1 MDNYEVKELIANVDI
16 DKRVQ
21 EVAAQ
26 IDTDYKGLDPIIAV
40 VLKGGFVFAAD
51 LVRSL
56 HTPFTLDFL
65 GASSYVGT
73 ESSGDIKITK
83 DLDTPIIGRHLIL
96 VEDIVDTG
104 LTLFKLVKLL
114 KQRDPASVRIA
125 TMLLKDIDRPFDL
138 KVDYYGF
145 EIPNKFVVGYGLDY
159 NERHRGLP
167 YIGYVEPGE

>member
-1 MDNYEVKELIANVDI
+1 MENYTINELIPLTDIQVRVKEVARMI
-16 DKRVQ
+16 DEQ
-21 EVAAQ
+21 YM
-26 IDTDYKGLDPIIAV
+26 DLDPIIAV
-40 VLKGGFVFAAD
+40 VLKGGFIFAAD
-51 LVRSL
+51 LLRNL
-56 HTPFTLDFL
+56 ETPFTLDFI

-83 DLDTPIIGRHLIL
+83 DLDTPIIDRHLIL

-114 KQRDPASVRIA
+114 KQREPKSVRIA

-145 EIPNKFVVGYGLDY
+145 KIPNKFVVGYGLDY

-167 YIGYVEPGE
+167 YIGYVEPNE